1 MCYIHV
7 HIYYIYVHSASRLEP
22 MNYSF
27 VTRTVFRTP
36 ASIWCIY
43 KCISR
48 AIERNVACSY
58 LYMLLAFYIL
68 YISSGTYAY
77 ILPHIYKYI
86 YTCVLFFFCVYSL
99 FLQCCYYFFFR
110 VTFSIYGFLY
120 MPKACFIHFS
130 LDKVECA
137 TRRKKAGQALYIHIF
152 VCIYVY
158 LYHWIVVQKYKCLFS
173 RLSVSTLSSLSV
185 LLWIMR
191 FGAKYIC
198 RILNVG
204 VNGCTKCR

>member
-1 MCYIHV
+1 MFIF
-7 HIYYIYVHSASRLEP
+7 IY
-22 MNYSF
+22 
-27 VTRTVFRTP
+27 
-36 ASIWCIY
+36 
-43 KCISR
+43 
-48 AIERNVACSY
+48 
-58 LYMLLAFYIL
+58 AFGLL
-68 YISSGTYAY
+68 YIIYFVLVRMHISYRTY
-77 ILPHIYKYI
+77 INI
-86 YTCVLFFFCVYSL
+86 YTPVYYFFFCVYSL

-185 LLWIMR
+185 LL
-191 FGAKYIC
+191 
-198 RILNVG
+198 
-204 VNGCTKCR
+204 